1 MKGMIYRDGKF
12 ISVLSDTDPDT
23 LYGELPR
30 NKKARNE
37 ANNNKKKKIRKIKK
51 IRIKPNDN

>member
-12 ISVLSDTDPDT
+12 ISVVSDTDPDT

-30 NKKARNE
+30 NKKTRE
-37 ANNNKKKKIRKIKK
+37 AGKADKKKKVGKIKK
-51 IRIKPNDN
+51 IRIKQNDD